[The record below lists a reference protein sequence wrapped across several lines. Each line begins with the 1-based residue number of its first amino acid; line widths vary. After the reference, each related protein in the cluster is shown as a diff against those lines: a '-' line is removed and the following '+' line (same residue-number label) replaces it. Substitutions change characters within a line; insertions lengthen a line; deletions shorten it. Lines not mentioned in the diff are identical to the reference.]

1 MGGCVWKHLWETASR
16 TIFSFNSS
24 CIFITL
30 LCCNFLY
37 MTASAFGSLLDF
49 FFFFFFELQILFWK
63 NRTFVLFLRISQTWA
78 SSAFPRKFRGLYVGI
93 FKIRFFAC
101 YMSHTCMFL
110 SPVLALQMFP
120 RFLLSYIL
128 MSDQQYFA
136 TNIQSSTI
144 SYSSIPRHLST
155 GILEKSCRNFRK
167 NASISATKK

>member
-1 MGGCVWKHLWETASR
+1 MLQLFVYDCVSIWI
-16 TIFSFNSS
+16 TIGF
-24 CIFITL
+24 
-30 LCCNFLY
+30 
-37 MTASAFGSLLDF
+37 F
-49 FFFFFFELQILFWK
+49 FFFFFFELKILFWK
-63 NRTFVLFLRISQTWA
+63 NITFVLFFRISQTWA

-144 SYSSIPRHLST
+144 SYSSIPRHLSI

-167 NASISATKK
+167 NASISVTKK